1 MENKDLMELRNK
13 LAALPAFQKRS
24 EQLWARISEAEKEV
38 ASLMSK
44 YEEESMDVERMKA
57 ESLSVYIM
65 KLVGKYEG
73 KLDKETE
80 EMLAAK
86 REYDKA
92 VEKVKELKQQRSE
105 LDSRLADLH
114 KDKQIY
120 EAELQKREQT
130 LKNDRNSA
138 ASQKYHELDEQENYL
153 SQQLVETEEATRAAN
168 RVIATAEG
176 AIGHLESAESWA
188 TYDIWFSKGLLSHMA
203 KYDHID
209 NAEETFNRLNFQMDD
224 LRRELKDINIS
235 EMPGFSGIDSTTRTI
250 DFWFDNIFTDL
261 NVRDRIRED
270 SEQLRRLRNRI
281 HDVIRMLEGKKSTIN
296 GEIAAIRNK
305 RNELIISGSL

>member
-1 MENKDLMELRNK
+1 MENKDLMELRNR
-13 LAALPAFQKRS
+13 LAVLPALQKRS
-24 EQLWARISEAEKEV
+24 EQLRARISEAEKEV
-38 ASLMSK
+38 TSLMSK

-92 VEKVKELKQQRSE
+92 VEKVKELKQQRNE

-120 EAELQKREQT
+120 EAELQQREQT
-130 LKNDRNSA
+130 LKNDSNSA
-138 ASQKYHELDEQENYL
+138 ASQKYHELDAQESYL
-153 SQQLVETEEATRAAN
+153 SQQLVETEEAIRAAN

-176 AIGHLESAESWA
+176 AMGHLESAESWA
-188 TYDIWFSKGLLSHMA
+188 TYDVWFKSGIFSHMA
-203 KYDHID
+203 KYEHID
-209 NAEETFNRLNFQMDD
+209 NAEEAFNRLNFLMDD

-270 SEQLRRLRNRI
+270 SEQLRRLRSRI
-281 HDVIRMLEGKKSTIN
+281 HDVIRMLEGKRSAIN